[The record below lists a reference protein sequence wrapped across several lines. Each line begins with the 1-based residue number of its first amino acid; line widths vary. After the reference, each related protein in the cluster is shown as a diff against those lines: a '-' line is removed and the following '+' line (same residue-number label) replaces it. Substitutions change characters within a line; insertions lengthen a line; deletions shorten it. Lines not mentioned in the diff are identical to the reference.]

1 MELEEKESRDLSMW
15 KITIPHVI
23 METKQVCCLYS
34 EKVEIYGTFELI
46 TESYFV
52 IGLSERYKEMFNF
65 ARFNG
70 PRKKN
75 PWNAICCKTGLNVG
89 GKTGNIAIQLVLQ
102 QC

>member
-1 MELEEKESRDLSMW
+1 MESEEEMELEEKESRDLSMW

-52 IGLSERYKEMFNF
+52 IGLSERYGDIKRETTKKCSTLRDLT
-65 ARFNG
+65 ARE
-70 PRKKN
+70 KKILETLFV
-75 PWNAICCKTGLNVG
+75 ARQV
-89 GKTGNIAIQLVLQ
+89 
-102 QC
+102 

>member
-52 IGLSERYKEMFNF
+52 IGLSERYGDIKRETTKKCSTLRDLT
-65 ARFNG
+65 ARE
-70 PRKKN
+70 KKILETLFV
-75 PWNAICCKTGLNVG
+75 ARQV
-89 GKTGNIAIQLVLQ
+89 
-102 QC
+102 

>member
-1 MELEEKESRDLSMW
+1 MESEEEMELEEKESRDLSMW

-52 IGLSERYKEMFNF
+52 IGLSERYGDIKRETTKKCSTLRDLT
-65 ARFNG
+65 AREK
-70 PRKKN
+70 R
-75 PWNAICCKTGLNVG
+75 
-89 GKTGNIAIQLVLQ
+89 VLETLFVARQ
-102 QC
+102 V